1 MSPAQS
7 RNPRVLI
14 VDDEPDIREVI
25 GSMLLAAGYD
35 VVEQESGAAALSAV
49 NGGGFD
55 VVITD
60 VLMPDVD
67 GVAIVQAV
75 RRKEPNCRVI
85 AISGGSSR
93 MPAAVGL
100 RLTEAFGAD
109 AVLYKP
115 FSRAELL
122 AAVNGQ
128 PPAP

>member
-1 MSPAQS
+1 MRRA
-7 RNPRVLI
+7 LI
-14 VDDEPDIREVI
+14 VDDDPDVRDTIAA
-25 GSMLLAAGYD
+25 MLMAAGYD
-35 VVEQESGAAALSAV
+35 VVDPGSAAAALSFIASQP
-49 NGGGFD
+49 FD

-60 VLMPDVD
+60 VLMPEVD

-75 RRKEPNCRVI
+75 RKVGPRCRVI
-85 AISGGSSR
+85 AISGGSSG
-93 MPAAVGL
+93 MPAAIGL

-128 PPAP
+128 APAP